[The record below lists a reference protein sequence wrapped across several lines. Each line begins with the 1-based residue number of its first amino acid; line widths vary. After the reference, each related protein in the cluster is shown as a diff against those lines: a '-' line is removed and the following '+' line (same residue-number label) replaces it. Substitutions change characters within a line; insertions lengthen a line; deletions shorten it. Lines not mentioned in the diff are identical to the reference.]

1 MCQPWFGR
9 VKAAAGRLLLLRS
22 GFGSGFRRH
31 GSGMAARVWLEPGYK
46 CLSDEPVRVRVGG
59 LSPLQPVTMRAGLS
73 DEKGETFGSA
83 AFYRAD
89 ERGELDLNRSPS
101 LGGHYTGTEPM
112 GLFWSLT
119 PVKPFSRL
127 VKRDV
132 AGSPLRVHIEV
143 FDGHDGDPQER
154 PLASCVNE
162 RWFMKEGV
170 TRIPVRE
177 GRVRGVLFV
186 PPGSGPFPGVICL
199 HTINGGVG
207 ENKASLL
214 ANHGFITLAL
224 AYLNYEDLPKSATNL
239 DLEYFSEAVNFL
251 KQHPKVKRPGIGAVG
266 ISKGGDVVL
275 SMATFLPDVRAAVII
290 NGCNA
295 SAIIGMHFKNKVIS
309 AGVGYSLSRMRVEDS
324 GVANIVD
331 IMNEVNKESLIPVEK
346 AEGTILFV
354 VGDEDKNWK
363 STNYANEAIKR
374 MKKHGNEKFDLLTYQ
389 GAGHYL
395 EPPYFPFCY
404 ASYHSV
410 ARMYTMWGGNAKDHA
425 FAQEDMWPKVQ
436 SFLKKT
442 LNN

>member
-1 MCQPWFGR
+1 MQATKSRELIGIR
-9 VKAAAGRLLLLRS
+9 V
-22 GFGSGFRRH
+22 
-31 GSGMAARVWLEPGYK
+31 
-46 CLSDEPVRVRVGG
+46 
-59 LSPLQPVTMRAGLS
+59 T
-73 DEKGETFGSA
+73 
-83 AFYRAD
+83 
-89 ERGELDLNRSPS
+89 
-101 LGGHYTGTEPM
+101 
-112 GLFWSLT
+112 
-119 PVKPFSRL
+119 
-127 VKRDV
+127 
-132 AGSPLRVHIEV
+132 
-143 FDGHDGDPQER
+143 
-154 PLASCVNE
+154 
-162 RWFMKEGV
+162 
-170 TRIPVRE
+170 
-177 GRVRGVLFV
+177 
-186 PPGSGPFPGVICL
+186 GSGPFPGVICL

-331 IMNEVNKESLIPVEK
+331 VMNEVNKESLIPVEK

-363 STNYANEAIKR
+363 SKNYANEAIKR

>member
-1 MCQPWFGR
+1 M
-9 VKAAAGRLLLLRS
+9 
-22 GFGSGFRRH
+22 
-31 GSGMAARVWLEPGYK
+31 
-46 CLSDEPVRVRVGG
+46 
-59 LSPLQPVTMRAGLS
+59 
-73 DEKGETFGSA
+73 
-83 AFYRAD
+83 
-89 ERGELDLNRSPS
+89 
-101 LGGHYTGTEPM
+101 
-112 GLFWSLT
+112 
-119 PVKPFSRL
+119 
-127 VKRDV
+127 
-132 AGSPLRVHIEV
+132 
-143 FDGHDGDPQER
+143 
-154 PLASCVNE
+154 
-162 RWFMKEGV
+162 
-170 TRIPVRE
+170 
-177 GRVRGVLFV
+177 
-186 PPGSGPFPGVICL
+186 
-199 HTINGGVG
+199 
-207 ENKASLL
+207 
-214 ANHGFITLAL
+214 
-224 AYLNYEDLPKSATNL
+224 
-239 DLEYFSEAVNFL
+239 
-251 KQHPKVKRPGIGAVG
+251 KRPGIGAVG